1 MNKKCFRCFESMNNN
16 LDNENDLLTDWL
28 DFRSEELETNLSEED
43 KRHLLKL
50 DLFADR
56 ILDATLDSKKDYV
69 SDVLNDLRDDFLQHC
84 IYWNEKYYRNGF
96 CDGMKLIMGCS
107 DNIVSF

>member
-1 MNKKCFRCFESMNNN
+1 MNKKCFCCFKNINNDLN
-16 LDNENDLLTDWL
+16 CKNDLLTDWL
-28 DFRSEELETNLSEED
+28 DFRSEELETNLSGED

-69 SDVLNDLRDDFLQHC
+69 SDVLDDLRDDFLQHC
-84 IYWNEKYYRNGF
+84 IYWNEKYYRTGF
-96 CDGMKLIMGCS
+96 SDGIKLLNS
-107 DNIVSF
+107 ALNS